1 MDQPAP
7 KVDVA
12 ALLAEVERNVQEKK
26 ASGFYDP
33 AEIRKVEAA
42 AVSFD
47 QALQDMGA
55 AQLETQRAELNQLW
69 NTLEWGVTT
78 HRGGLKGRL
87 VLGLKKLIHKIS
99 RFPLSVWQARQVRFN
114 DELVKALN
122 AMIPQHLNSLRHL
135 AQSDQ
140 RLDALEDIA
149 RAQGQ
154 RLRDLDRHLTEL
166 AASHQSRL
174 GALERE
180 SSSGRN
186 QGEALLARLER
197 IVADQ
202 ARAGV
207 VGAGAVAE
215 VASARAASRGSAY
228 LAFEDLHRGSREE
241 IMSRQGVYLPYFRE
255 AARPETPVLDLGCGR
270 GEFLEACRAAGIP
283 ARGVDLNPAMVA
295 ACREMGLDVAE
306 GDALEHLRGLP
317 EASLGGILMAQ
328 VIEHLT
334 SDQLTELVSLCA
346 GKLAPG
352 GVLIA
357 ETINPQCLMT
367 FAGAFYLDLTHQKPI
382 HPEATRFLWQWAGLE
397 KVEVLYLSPV
407 PPEFRLERIE
417 GPDSGV
423 NAIFNRNVQR
433 LNDLLYS
440 HLDYA
445 VVGRKP
451 A

>member
-7 KVDVA
+7 KLDVT

-26 ASGFYDP
+26 AQGFYDP

-42 AVSFD
+42 AVDFD
-47 QALQDMGA
+47 LAVQDMA
-55 AQLETQRAELNQLW
+55 TAQLEALRGELNLLW
-69 NTLEWGVTT
+69 NPLEWGVTT
-78 HRGGLKGRL
+78 HRAGLKGRL
-87 VLGLKKLIHKIS
+87 VLGLKKLIFKLT
-99 RFPLSVWQARQVRFN
+99 RFPLSVWLARQVRFN
-114 DELVKALN
+114 DELLKTINIL
-122 AMIPQHLNSLRHL
+122 IPQHLAHQRYIP
-135 AQSDQ
+135 QTDP
-140 RLDALEDIA
+140 RLDALEDLA
-149 RAQGQ
+149 RTQAQ
-154 RLRDLDRHLTEL
+154 RLRDLDRRLAEL
-166 AASHQSRL
+166 AAGHQSRL

-180 SSSGRN
+180 TSQGRN
-186 QGEALLARLER
+186 QTEALLARLER

-207 VGAGAVAE
+207 VGAEAVAA
-215 VASARAASRGSAY
+215 VASARTASRGSAY

-241 IMSRQGVYLPYFRE
+241 IMARQGVYLPHFRA

-295 ACREMGLDVAE
+295 ACRERGLEVAE

-334 SDQLTELVSLCA
+334 TDQLTELISLCA
-346 GKLAPG
+346 AKLAPG
-352 GVLIA
+352 GALIA
-357 ETINPQCLMT
+357 ETINPQCLLT
-367 FAGAFYLDLTHQKPI
+367 FAGAFYLDLTHNKPI

-407 PPEFRLERIE
+407 PPDFRLERIE
-417 GPDSGV
+417 GTEAGI

>member
-7 KVDVA
+7 NLDVA

-42 AVSFD
+42 ALDFD
-47 QALQDMGA
+47 QAVQDMAA

-69 NTLEWGVTT
+69 NTLEWGVST
-78 HRGGLKGRL
+78 HRGGIKGRL
-87 VLGLKKLIHKIS
+87 VLGLKKLIHKLT
-99 RFPLSVWQARQVRFN
+99 RFPLSVWLARQVRFN
-114 DELVKALN
+114 DELVKAMN
-122 AMIPQHLNSLRHL
+122 ALIPHHLDNLRRL

-154 RLRDLDRHLTEL
+154 RLRDLDRRLSEL
-166 AASHQSRL
+166 AAGHHSRL

-180 SSSGRN
+180 TGQGRN
-186 QGEALLARLER
+186 QTEALLARLER

-207 VGAGAVAE
+207 VGAEAVAG
-215 VASARAASRGSAY
+215 VAQARAASRGSAY

-241 IMSRQGVYLPYFRE
+241 IMARQGVYLPYFRP
-255 AARPETPVLDLGCGR
+255 AARPEAPVLDLGCGR
-270 GEFLEACRAAGIP
+270 GEFLEACRQAGIP
-283 ARGVDLNPAMVA
+283 ARGVDINPAMVA
-295 ACREMGLDVAE
+295 ACREMGLAVEE
-306 GDALEHLRGLP
+306 GDGLEHLRGLP

-346 GKLAPG
+346 AKLAPG

-357 ETINPQCLMT
+357 ETINPQCLLT

-397 KVEVLYLSPV
+397 NVEVLYLSPV

-417 GPDSGV
+417 GPDSGS